1 MKLGIIGAGHVG
13 LVSGVCF
20 AELGN
25 NVICIDNNAEKID
38 QLKNGVMPIY
48 EPGLEELVH
57 KNVGSGRLSF
67 STEIGEAVK
76 RSQVL
81 FICVGTPPKEKGDPD
96 LSTVEFVTR
105 DIAQSMDGYRL
116 VVEKSTVP
124 VQTGGWIRR
133 TMQRS
138 IREGTEFDVACNP
151 EFLREGAAIEDFMK
165 PDRIVIGVESERAK
179 ELLLNLYEPLKAPI
193 IVTDIQSAEL
203 IKHASN
209 SFLAMKI
216 SFINSISI
224 LCEKTG
230 ADITR
235 IAEGIGYDKRI
246 GKQFLNAGVGFGGFC
261 FPKDLKAF
269 IWIAEKLG
277 YNFGLLKEV
286 ERINEEQQERFIE
299 KIEQTLWNLNGKT
312 IGVLGLSFKPNTDD
326 MRFAPSIK
334 IIKSLQREGAKI
346 KVFDPAAI
354 NEASKIFKDIQFCH
368 DPYEVAKDA
377 DALVI
382 LTEWDEFKKV
392 NLEKVKGLL
401 RNPVIIDGRN
411 IYEPKQMS
419 ALGFTYKGIGR

>member
-1 MKLGIIGAGHVG
+1 
-13 LVSGVCF
+13 
-20 AELGN
+20 
-25 NVICIDNNAEKID
+25 
-38 QLKNGVMPIY
+38 
-48 EPGLEELVH
+48 
-57 KNVGSGRLSF
+57 
-67 STEIGEAVK
+67 
-76 RSQVL
+76 
-81 FICVGTPPKEKGDPD
+81 
-96 LSTVEFVTR
+96 
-105 DIAQSMDGYRL
+105 
-116 VVEKSTVP
+116 
-124 VQTGGWIRR
+124 
-133 TMQRS
+133 MQRS

-392 NLEKVKGLL
+392 NLEKVKELL